1 MSKLLNTLSTSST
14 ELYDL
19 SRTKSFRVE
28 TKPQRIFRPSDLVQG
43 ELLGKGF
50 FGKCFNYQI
59 CYLNV
64 VIKTNAP
71 Y

>member
-1 MSKLLNTLSTSST
+1 MSKLLNTFSTSSA

-50 FGKCFNYQI
+50 FGKCFI
-59 CYLNV
+59 
-64 VIKTNAP
+64 
-71 Y
+71 